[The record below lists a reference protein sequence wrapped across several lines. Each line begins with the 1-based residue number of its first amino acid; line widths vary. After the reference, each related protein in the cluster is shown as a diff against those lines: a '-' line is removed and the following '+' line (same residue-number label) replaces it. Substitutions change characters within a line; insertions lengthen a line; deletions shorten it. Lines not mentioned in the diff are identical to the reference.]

1 MQSARYLDEHRD
13 WQQISVANTAVAAR
27 KVLEDDDVKKAA
39 ICSEHAAEVYGLKLL
54 DREINDNPANSTRF
68 IIVTNQK
75 IFRKNASKISIC
87 FEVSHESGSLYL
99 SLIHIFAENHAKRC
113 I

>member
-39 ICSEHAAEVYGLKLL
+39 ICCEHAAEVYGLKVL
-54 DREINDNPANSTRF
+54 DREINDNPGKFYPFYHRD
-68 IIVTNQK
+68 
-75 IFRKNASKISIC
+75 
-87 FEVSHESGSLYL
+87 ESED
-99 SLIHIFAENHAKRC
+99 FPEKC
-113 I
+113 V